1 MHGRWGHRLFWF
13 VVILA
18 GAALVLAVTG
28 EEVASVQLRE
38 RVLAWHE
45 WLGLA
50 SLPVLVAALVIHRR
64 SRQPDRRRVPG
75 VAAAPNAAIH
85 PRRAVCAAGASAA
98 VRLAAGKPRGT
109 LANLLPPLVSPDSV
123 LADIGYVYH
132 GVGGLLIVLIAAFG
146 IRLQA
151 TAFVAGLLRKGRVRR
166 RRAPRRSARPLKRP
180 AGGG

>member
-1 MHGRWGHRLFWF
+1 MHGRWAHRLLWF
-13 VVILA
+13 VVALV
-18 GAALVLAVTG
+18 GAALLLAVTA
-28 EEVASVQLRE
+28 EEVASVQLRG

-50 SLPVLVAALVIHRR
+50 SLPMLIAALVIHWR
-64 SRQPDRRRVPG
+64 SRHPHRRRVPEW
-75 VAAAPNAAIH
+75 PPYI
-85 PRRAVCAAGASAA
+85 RQSI
-98 VRLAAGKPRGT
+98 RLALYVLLVLQPLSGWLLASHEGT

-146 IRLQA
+146 IRLHA

-166 RRAPRRSARPLKRP
+166 RHAARRSARPLK
-180 AGGG
+180 